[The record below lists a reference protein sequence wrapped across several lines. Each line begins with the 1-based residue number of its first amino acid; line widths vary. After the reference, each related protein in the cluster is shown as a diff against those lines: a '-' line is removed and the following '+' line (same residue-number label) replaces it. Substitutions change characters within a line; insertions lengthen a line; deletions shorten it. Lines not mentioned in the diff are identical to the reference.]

1 MKDRPRVFV
10 RSFFLFHRF
19 AMRRPIPQQDLE
31 NGQDSFLD
39 VVSNI
44 VGILIILV
52 VVVGAQVKS
61 GLTSSRLKE
70 LARQEHSQSAAAADD
85 LTLPLPAPEEES
97 PGEEP
102 ARNSGLRPPL
112 PPFREPARNSGL
124 RPPLPPLT
132 PDEREKLNSELQLA
146 AQTVEET
153 VQVQR
158 QLGAEVQELQLQ
170 KARMEAEQSA
180 FAEEIVQMTS
190 ALSMIQKELE
200 TKTSEKD
207 LQNRELL
214 ALSQESIQLQN
225 QIREL
230 EARIKFLQTPGAANG
245 GPKTIEHKMTPI
257 VRSVDSQE
265 VHFMLDRGYI
275 VRVPLE
281 ELMKDYERKVPGM
294 MHSLMQNGVRKEV
307 LGPYD
312 GFRLDT
318 ETRLQGTKV
327 GVYLKV
333 IPPDI
338 RLAGETLEEAL
349 APESKFHCA
358 LERLDPEKDTLTF
371 WIYPSGFGTF
381 NPLKNDAYRLGFAV
395 ASRPLPEGTPIAG
408 SPNGQKSQAQ

>member
-1 MKDRPRVFV
+1 
-10 RSFFLFHRF
+10 
-19 AMRRPIPQQDLE
+19 MRRPIPQQDLE

-70 LARQEHSQSAAAADD
+70 LAQKEHAETAAAAEPADE
-85 LTLPLPAPEEES
+85 LTLPLPGPEEDS
-97 PGEEP
+97 T
-102 ARNSGLRPPL
+102 RNSGLRPPL
-112 PPFREPARNSGL
+112 PPF
-124 RPPLPPLT
+124 T
-132 PDEREKLNSELQLA
+132 PSEREKLNSELELA
-146 AQTVEET
+146 AETAEQTA
-153 VQVQR
+153 QIQR
-158 QLGAEVQELQLQ
+158 QLGSEVQDLQLQ

-214 ALSQESIQLQN
+214 ALSQESVQLQN

-230 EARIKFLQTPGAANG
+230 EAKIKFLKTPGAANG

-275 VRVPLE
+275 VRVPLD
-281 ELMKDYERKVPGM
+281 ELMKEYERKIPTI

-312 GFRLDT
+312 GFKLDT
-318 ETRLQGTKV
+318 ETRLQGSKV

-333 IPPDI
+333 VPPNI
-338 RLAGETLEEAL
+338 GVVGETLEEAL
-349 APESKFHCA
+349 RPESNFHGA
-358 LERLDPEKDTLTF
+358 LEKLNPEKDTLTF
-371 WIYPSGFGTF
+371 WIYPTGFAMF

>member
-1 MKDRPRVFV
+1 
-10 RSFFLFHRF
+10 
-19 AMRRPIPQQDLE
+19 MRRPIPHQDLE

-70 LARQEHSQSAAAADD
+70 LAQEEHAQSAAAEDE

-97 PGEEP
+97 PEEP
-102 ARNSGLRPPL
+102 ARNSALRAPL
-112 PPFREPARNSGL
+112 PPFE
-124 RPPLPPLT
+124 
-132 PDEREKLNSELQLA
+132 DEREKLRSELAQA
-146 AQTVEET
+146 AET
-153 VQVQR
+153 IGETAQIQQR
-158 QLGAEVQELQLQ
+158 LGAEVQDLQLQ
-170 KARMEAEQSA
+170 KARLEAEQTA

-207 LQNRELL
+207 LKNRELL
-214 ALSQESIQLQN
+214 ALSHESVQLQN
-225 QIREL
+225 QIKEL
-230 EARIKFLQTPGAANG
+230 EAKIKFLQTPGAANG

-265 VHFMLDRGYI
+265 VHFMLDHGYI
-275 VRVPLE
+275 LRVPLE
-281 ELMKDYERKVPGM
+281 ELMKEYERKIPTI

-318 ETRLQGTKV
+318 ETRLQGSKV

-338 RLAGETLEEAL
+338 HLSGETLEEAL
-349 APESKFHCA
+349 RPESNFHGA
-358 LERLDPEKDTLTF
+358 LGKLSPGKDTITF
-371 WIYPSGFGTF
+371 WIYPTGFGMF
-381 NPLKNDAYRLGFAV
+381 NPLKNEAYRLGFAV

-408 SPNGQKSQAQ
+408 